1 MTPSVVMTVIDMLPN
16 HHSIAVMHDNLRR
29 NRTGTN
35 KHSPDG
41 RA

>member
-1 MTPSVVMTVIDMLPN
+1 MTVIDMLPN
-16 HHSIAVMHDNLRR
+16 HNSISVAVMHHDLRR
-29 NRTGTN
+29 NRTGAN